1 MVAAFTELHNNVQKT
16 DVGFPALQ
24 FAFTWCGSTGNI
36 GEKYRDKISEHTH
49 LYHTTRFEQ
58 YLSQ

>member
-36 GEKYRDKISEHTH
+36 GEKKTGIK
-49 LYHTTRFEQ
+49 
-58 YLSQ
+58 YLNIPTYIIQLGLNNI